1 MLKRKIEKDLL
12 YWKNNRKQALL
23 VTGARQ
29 IGKTFSLKHFAE
41 KSFKNAIYLNFADH
55 PSLIASYAELKNP
68 DDLLDKL
75 SLFDGAHLI
84 PGKTVVF
91 FDEIQLVYNYREKLK
106 EKTGLP
112 LLSLDLITAMK
123 PLVID
128 GRYRFMLSGSLLGVE
143 ANEVL
148 LAPVGYMDTIRMF
161 PLDFEEFL
169 WAKGVGD
176 SLIEKLRQ
184 SFKKQTPVDSEIHR
198 QMLDLFREYVLV
210 GGMPEAV
217 EIFLKTHNFQSVKV
231 VHEQIKAIYLADMT
245 RYVEEKDKKL
255 KIRDVY
261 EAIPSEVNSK
271 NKRFVN
277 SHVAD
282 PGYLR
287 KKGLSDEFLWLT
299 NAGVALPVYNVI
311 EPVLPLTLASERKTL
326 KLFLNDIGLLGTALF
341 DTGVRQKLLACE
353 KEINFGAP
361 YENAVAQE
369 LYAHGFAEKT
379 FYYNSKKHGEV
390 DFLLEYQGEPCPI
403 EIKSGKPDL
412 MNIYNHVALNNLIK
426 LYDIKQAFLFGE
438 TNVIK
443 ENDKIT
449 VFPLYMVSF
458 LNGETIYSSDG
469 PGLER
474 SMI

>member
-12 YWKNNRKQALL
+12 NWKNNRKQALL

-41 KSFKNAIYLNFADH
+41 EHFKNFVYLNFADY
-55 PSLIASYAELKNP
+55 PSLVASYAELKNP

-75 SLFDGAHLI
+75 SLFDGAHLV
-84 PGKTVVF
+84 PGRTVVF
-91 FDEIQLVYNYREKLK
+91 FDEIQLLYNYREKLK
-106 EKTGLP
+106 EKASLP

-128 GRYRFMLSGSLLGVE
+128 GRYRFMLSGSLLGI
-143 ANEVL
+143 EVNDVIL
-148 LAPVGYMDTIRMF
+148 SPVGYMDTIRMF

-169 WAKGVGD
+169 WAKGVGN
-176 SLIEKLRQ
+176 SAIEKLRE
-184 SFKKQTPVDSEIHR
+184 SFKNQTPVEQETNK
-198 QMLDLFREYVLV
+198 QMLELFRQYVLV

-217 EIFLKTHNFQSVKV
+217 EAFLKTHNLESVKI
-231 VHEQIKAIYLADMT
+231 VHEQIKAIYLNDMT

-255 KIRDVY
+255 KIREVY
-261 EAIPSEVNSK
+261 EEIPSEVNSK
-271 NKRFVN
+271 NKRFVS

-299 NAGVALPVYNVI
+299 NAAVALPIYNVT

-326 KLFLNDIGLLGTALF
+326 KLFLNDVGLLGTALF
-341 DTGVRQKLLACE
+341 DTGVRQKLLDGK

-369 LYAHGFAEKT
+369 LYAHGFAEKS

-390 DFLLEYQGEPCPI
+390 DFLVEYQGEPCPI

-412 MNIYNHVALNNLIK
+412 MNAYNHVALNNLLK

-443 ENDKIT
+443 ENEKIT
-449 VFPLYMVSF
+449 LYPLYMVSF
-458 LNGETIYSSDG
+458 LNGKTIYSSDG
-469 PGLER
+469 PGFEQDKG
-474 SMI
+474 